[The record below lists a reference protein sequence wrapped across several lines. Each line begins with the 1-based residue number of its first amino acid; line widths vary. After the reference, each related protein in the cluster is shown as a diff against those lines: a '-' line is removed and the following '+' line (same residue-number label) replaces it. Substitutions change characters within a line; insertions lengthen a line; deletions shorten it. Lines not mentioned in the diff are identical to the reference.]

1 MPHLIRKDS
10 FLVGL
15 FLFNLFSWKLSVTD
29 KGLEP
34 RLQSVYKC
42 DKKIVSTLVET
53 FLSCSMQADVA
64 FQC

>member
-1 MPHLIRKDS
+1 M
-10 FLVGL
+10 
-15 FLFNLFSWKLSVTD
+15 TD